1 MRVVQPASRPEFI
14 EGSIQMKFRVLVAT
28 SIVGGAVLLAGSAV
42 ATAASAKTVPFK
54 GSYAGRAIVRA
65 SGDTAALSATGVGTG
80 TVIGK
85 GTLTGT
91 GIGANQEPCPVF
103 SGKGT
108 MTGKTGRINF
118 TVMQGAT
125 SCPGASDSDPNVLKG
140 TVKVV
145 GGTGVF
151 KTAKG
156 TLTLGGT
163 YSRATG
169 KYAATF
175 SGKLTM

>member
-1 MRVVQPASRPEFI
+1 
-14 EGSIQMKFRVLVAT
+14 MKVRVLVAT
-28 SIVGGAVLLAGSAV
+28 GVIGAAVLLAGSAV

-65 SGDTAALSATGVGTG
+65 TGDTAALSATGVGTG

-91 GIGANQEPCPVF
+91 GIGANQQPCPLF

-108 MTGKTGRINF
+108 LTGKTGRINF
-118 TVMQGAT
+118 TVLQGAT
-125 SCPGASDSDPNVLKG
+125 SCPGAAESDPNVLKG

-169 KYAATF
+169 TYAVTF